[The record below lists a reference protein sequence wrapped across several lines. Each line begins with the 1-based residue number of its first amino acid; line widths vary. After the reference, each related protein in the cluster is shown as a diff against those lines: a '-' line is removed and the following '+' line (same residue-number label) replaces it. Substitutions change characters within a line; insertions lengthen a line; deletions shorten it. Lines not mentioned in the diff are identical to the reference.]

1 VIEVVVLVAQ
11 ASKGESHLIN
21 LDNVELKYYNVVYTH
36 TNHSVFKAKVVAFS
50 HGNLTTQIESL
61 LFNRYKRKL
70 SADKAVVVEIS
81 ENQFKG
87 E

>member
-1 VIEVVVLVAQ
+1 MI
-11 ASKGESHLIN
+11 S
-21 LDNVELKYYNVVYTH
+21 LDNVELKYYNVVYIH
-36 TNHSVFKAKVVAFS
+36 SNHSVFKAKVVAFS
-50 HGNLTTQIESL
+50 DSNLTTQIESL

-81 ENQFKG
+81 EVEFKG

>member
-1 VIEVVVLVAQ
+1 M
-11 ASKGESHLIN
+11 IN
-21 LDNVELKYYNVVYTH
+21 LDNVELKYYDITFTH
-36 TNHSVFKAKVVAFS
+36 VNHSVFKAKVVAFS

-81 ENQFKG
+81 EEQFKG

>member
-1 VIEVVVLVAQ
+1 M
-11 ASKGESHLIN
+11 IN
-21 LDNVELKYYNVVYTH
+21 LDNVELKYYNVIYH
-36 TNHSVFKAKVVAFS
+36 HQNHSVFKAKVKAFS
-50 HGNLTTQIESL
+50 DSNLTTQIESL

-81 ENQFKG
+81 EEQFRG

>member
-1 VIEVVVLVAQ
+1 MI
-11 ASKGESHLIN
+11 S
-21 LDNVELKYYNVVYTH
+21 LDNVELKYYNVVYIH
-36 TNHSVFKAKVVAFS
+36 SNHSVFKAKVKAFS
-50 HGNLTTQIESL
+50 DSNLTTQIESL

-81 ENQFKG
+81 EEVFKG